1 MKTTFLF
8 TRVIIALSISIV
20 CTDSYAQRIPRVK
33 GNPFKS
39 SSFWGA
45 AGAAGSRALQA
56 QQQEIARRNSEY
68 TRRTYEMQRQNQE
81 LQRKYE
87 HMSELLKSAAHLR
100 TYTPTANLMAFH
112 PSKEQ
117 LELYYER
124 ANYSIATGDTIVGV
138 EMLRTIANS
147 GLRDAQYDYGFYCTQ
162 GKYVKKDIT
171 RGNHFIQEAA
181 KQNHPDALYYLGTA
195 YYYGYE
201 RFRKDSIESIK
212 WFEKSARE
220 GSLQGQVALG
230 NIYFSANDITNAVRY
245 WQMAT
250 INNNRVDIE
259 ETERQ
264 MLGQVYY
271 SLGAVYYNG
280 EVGTPDEEK
289 AINYFK
295 EATNYGNAYSAYIL
309 GLIYLEKNEMPYNAK
324 TSCNYI
330 KLSALQGCSEA
341 QALYGSYC
349 LLGYGMDKDSIEAI
363 NWYKKAAF
371 NNNVAA
377 ICTMPYFYYE
387 AQDND
392 STIIWGQRPE
402 CCDSADIQYLVGAAY
417 YFKGE
422 YNEAESWWKKSA
434 SKQFPD
440 ALWGMYILYSGTK
453 GDSITGHKYLELAC
467 LQEYPDAL
475 CDMGCNYLE
484 GYMVERNIEKGRTLL
499 QEAASKGNGLAYFNL
514 GYSYATKKYNKKVD
528 WTTAADCYRKGA
540 ELNCPEAQYS
550 YGYCLKKGKGVK
562 KDKQAATHWF
572 VTAARNGD
580 EDAIKEIE
588 KMKIDL

>member
-1 MKTTFLF
+1 MKTTSLF

-20 CTDSYAQRIPRVK
+20 CIDSYAQRIPKVK

-87 HMSELLKSAAHLR
+87 HMSKFLTSSAHLR

-117 LELYYER
+117 LELYYKR

-181 KQNHPDALYYLGTA
+181 KQNHPDALYYLGAA
-195 YYYGYE
+195 YFYGYE
-201 RFRKDSIESIK
+201 GFQKDSIESIQ
-212 WFEKSARE
+212 WLERSAKE
-220 GSLQGQVALG
+220 GSLQGQEALG
-230 NIYFSANDITNAVRY
+230 NLYFNANDITNAVKY

-250 INNNRVDIE
+250 KNINKADME
-259 ETERQ
+259 ETGRQ

-271 SLGAVYYNG
+271 NLGSIYYNG
-280 EVGTPDEEK
+280 DLGTSDEGR

-295 EATNYGNAYSAYIL
+295 EAANYGNAYSAYIL
-309 GLIYLEKNEMPYNAK
+309 GLIYREKPQNE
-324 TSCNYI
+324 TISCNYI
-330 KLSALQGCSEA
+330 RSSALQGCVDA
-341 QALYGSYC
+341 QVLYGYYC
-349 LLGYGMDKDSIEAI
+349 LVGYGTDKDSINAVS
-363 NWYKKAAF
+363 WYKEAAA

-377 ICTMPYFYYE
+377 LCTIPYFYYE

-417 YFKGE
+417 YNKGE
-422 YNEAESWWKKSA
+422 YDEAESWWKKSA

-440 ALWGMYILYSGTK
+440 AIWWMYVLNSGIK
-453 GDSITGHKYLELAC
+453 GDSITGHKYLEQAC
-467 LQEYPDAL
+467 MQDFPEAL
-475 CDMGCNYLE
+475 CEMGCNYLE
-484 GYMVERNIEKGRTLL
+484 GYMVERNVEKGRNLL
-499 QEAASKGNGLAYFNL
+499 QIAASKGNGLSYFNL

-528 WTTAADCYRKGA
+528 WTKAAECYRKGA

-550 YGYCLKKGKGVK
+550 YAYCLKKGKGVK
-562 KDKQAATHWF
+562 KDKQAATYWL
-572 VTAARNGD
+572 VTAAKNGD